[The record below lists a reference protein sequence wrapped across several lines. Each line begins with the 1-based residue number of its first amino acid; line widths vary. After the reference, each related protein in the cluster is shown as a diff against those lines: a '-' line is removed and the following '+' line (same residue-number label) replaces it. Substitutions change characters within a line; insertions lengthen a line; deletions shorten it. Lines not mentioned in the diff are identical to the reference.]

1 MAAHNDRIDA
11 RDWSLLGLLSIL
23 WGGSF
28 FFNGF
33 VLKELPPLTVVFLRV
48 AIAAIILLPLLFG
61 YGIRLPKG
69 LSGWKPFF
77 AIGFLNNVL
86 PFSLIVIGQT
96 YIPSGLA
103 SILNA
108 TTPLFTVV
116 VMAIAGEEKLHLRRI
131 AGVVAGLIGVI
142 ILHGD
147 GFGFE
152 TGQTIGILLCLAAA
166 FSYGLSALLARK
178 VLSNS
183 PPLGTATFQ
192 MLASAA
198 MMTVVAGLVE
208 RPWQLPMPDAATW
221 LAVIGLAA
229 LSTALAYI
237 VFFQILRRSGATNV
251 MLVTLLIPVTA
262 ILLGYLML
270 GESISSREI
279 IGALVIGSA
288 LLLIDGR
295 VLEFAGLSPRIR

>member
-1 MAAHNDRIDA
+1 MPAKDDRIDA

-28 FFNGF
+28 FFNGV

-48 AIAAIILLPLLFG
+48 AFAALLLLPLLRFYRIG
-61 YGIRLPKG
+61 FPKG
-69 LSGWKPFF
+69 VSGWKPFF
-77 AIGFLNNVL
+77 AIGLLNNVL
-86 PFSLIVIGQT
+86 PFSLIVLGQT

-116 VMAIAGEEKLHLRRI
+116 VMASAGEEHLQARRI
-131 AGVVAGLIGVI
+131 AGVGAGLIGVI
-142 ILHGD
+142 ILHGAGLEFASD
-147 GFGFE
+147 QG
-152 TGQTIGILLCLAAA
+152 IGILLCLAAA
-166 FSYGLSALLARK
+166 FSYGLSALLARRL
-178 VLSNS
+178 LSNS

-192 MLASAA
+192 MLASTA
-198 MMTVVAGLVE
+198 MMTVVAGVFE
-208 RPWQLPMPDAATW
+208 RPWQLPMPGVATW
-221 LAVIGLAA
+221 LAMFGLAA

-262 ILLGYLML
+262 ILLGYLVL
-270 GESISSREI
+270 GERISAHEI
-279 IGALVIGSA
+279 VGALVIGSA

-295 VLEFAGLSPRIR
+295 VLKLFRR

>member
-1 MAAHNDRIDA
+1 MAASDNQIDA
-11 RDWSLLGLLSIL
+11 RDWSLLGLLSVL

-28 FFNGF
+28 FFNGL
-33 VLKELPPLTVVFLRV
+33 VLRELPPLTVVFLRV
-48 AIAAIILLPLLFG
+48 AVAAIILLPLLSV
-61 YGIRLPKG
+61 YDIRFPRG
-69 LSGWKPFF
+69 LAGWKPFF
-77 AIGFLNNVL
+77 AIGLLNNVL
-86 PFSLIVIGQT
+86 PFSLIVVGQT

-116 VMAIAGEEKLHLRRI
+116 VMAVAGEEKLHLRRI

-142 ILHGD
+142 ILHGA

-152 TGQTIGILLCLAAA
+152 SGQGVGILLCLGAA
-166 FSYGLSALLARK
+166 FIYGLSALLARR

-192 MLASAA
+192 LLASAV

-208 RPWQLPMPDAATW
+208 RPWRLPMPAAATW
-221 LAVIGLAA
+221 LAVFGLAA

-262 ILLGYLML
+262 ILLGYLVL
-270 GESISSREI
+270 DEKISAREI
-279 IGALVIGSA
+279 LGALVIGSA

-295 VLEFAGLSPRIR
+295 VLELLRRRFAFR